1 MNCRHC
7 DKPIRDD
14 DQFCQ
19 ICGGQVAP
27 PSPPTSPTLPPAT
40 NRRLSRLGVAIV
52 VGVVVIM
59 MGMGL
64 TILVDVVANDLP
76 STPAVGNGEQSTA
89 DRYIAAH
96 REGKT
101 IPANPPPELPKLAGE
116 ISLKDCRAEN
126 LNPYTETPMTGTVIR
141 IIDGD
146 TLRINI
152 EGFEMPV
159 RLWGIDAPEMTQT
172 NGPEA
177 KQKLEM
183 LIPAGS
189 KAAVHPVNRDRY
201 GRIVAV
207 VDNGAE
213 FAVNFT
219 MVLEGWAY
227 HYRQYDPRI
236 NGCFFHAERSARDS
250 RMGVWKDGVNG
261 GQRFGE

>member
-1 MNCRHC
+1 MAKLIALGIAVFFIGGLILEGITNNIMNPQA
-7 DKPIRDD
+7 D
-14 DQFCQ
+14 
-19 ICGGQVAP
+19 
-27 PSPPTSPTLPPAT
+27 
-40 NRRLSRLGVAIV
+40 
-52 VGVVVIM
+52 
-59 MGMGL
+59 
-64 TILVDVVANDLP
+64 ANAL
-76 STPAVGNGEQSTA
+76 STA

-96 REGKT
+96 RENKT
-101 IPANPPPELPKLAGE
+101 IPLNPPPDLPKVVEELT
-116 ISLKDCRAEN
+116 LKDCRAEN
-126 LNPYTETPMTGTVIR
+126 LNPYTETPVTGTVTR
-141 IIDGD
+141 IVDGD

-183 LIPAGS
+183 LIPTGS
-189 KAAVHPVNRDRY
+189 RAAVHPVNRDRY

-219 MVLEGWAY
+219 MVVQGWAY

-236 NGCFFHAERSARDS
+236 NGCLAEAERAARDG
-250 RMGVWKDGVNG
+250 RKGVWQDGVNG
-261 GQRFGE
+261 GERPWERRRKPDI